1 MLANVDGRLT
11 RVVQLTKGYSG
22 SDLTAVCAEA
32 GNSVSSLLRYASI
45 LVNLLESNLT
55 SLTLT
60 YLYYPLARVVTAMGP
75 IRELGPAAL
84 LQIKADEVRSLEERD
99 FTSAVRV
106 ARPSVSSES
115 LAKYTEWSSQYGTL
129 SR

>member
-1 MLANVDGRLT
+1 
-11 RVVQLTKGYSG
+11 
-22 SDLTAVCAEA
+22 
-32 GNSVSSLLRYASI
+32 
-45 LVNLLESNLT
+45 
-55 SLTLT
+55 
-60 YLYYPLARVVTAMGP
+60 MGP

-106 ARPSVSSES
+106 ARPSVSTES